1 MHTLRLV
8 IRSDPDRVRGR
19 VLSFAEKEGERG
31 GKEYL
36 LWWALVVD
44 EGTWAAGS
52 RAAAPVVA
60 WPR

>member
-36 LWWALVVD
+36 LWWALVVGK
-44 EGTWAAGS
+44 GTWAAGS
-52 RAAAPVVA
+52 RATASVVA

>member
-36 LWWALVVD
+36 LWWALVFS
-44 EGTWAAGS
+44 EGT
-52 RAAAPVVA
+52 
-60 WPR
+60 